1 MIDDR
6 YKNQQIDG
14 FFLEEAIDQRVDT
27 TLYRAVQV
35 SVKRFVSFKVTPLP
49 SDPAERALFLQEF
62 NAQLEQI
69 IGLEHLHLLPL
80 YASGQIHDEAVY
92 IVSRMLPGTL
102 DALLRIGPL
111 PMSTALSIAQQLGI
125 ALNFLHHHEFVHGSI
140 SPHIVYVSSDQQV
153 YLNDLELARVV
164 QKAPSLNY
172 LRHILGSLHYA
183 PPEQIRL
190 EPLDFRSDVY
200 SFGATLYDLVTG
212 EPPFRMGVTLDSL
225 LNLKLTNT
233 LRLPQTYNASVP
245 SALETIITRAM
256 RADPAE
262 RFATCQEMAHALNA
276 LDPAT
281 AARLQA
287 AAAPNLLVDILN
299 SMRRLFMGRI

>member
-1 MIDDR
+1 MMDDR

-14 FFLEEAIDQRVDT
+14 FFLEEAVDQQVEM

-49 SDPAERALFLQEF
+49 SDLAERTLFLQEF
-62 NAQLEQI
+62 NAQLAKI
-69 IGLEHLHLLPL
+69 IGLEHLHLLPI
-80 YASGQIHDEAVY
+80 YASGEIGEEAVY

-111 PMSTALSIAQQLGI
+111 PLTSTISLAQQLGI
-125 ALNFLHHHEFVHGSI
+125 ALEFLHRQEFVHGSV
-140 SPHIVYVSSDQQV
+140 SPRVIYVSEDQQI

-164 QKAPSLNY
+164 RKAPSLDY

-190 EPLDFRSDVY
+190 EPLDYRSDVY

-212 EPPFRMGVTLDSL
+212 EPPFRMAVTFDSL

-233 LRLPQTYNASVP
+233 LRLPHTFNPNVP
-245 SALETIITRAM
+245 PALEAIITRAM
-256 RADPAE
+256 RADPTE
-262 RFATCQEMAHALNA
+262 RFASCQEMAQALNA
-276 LDPAT
+276 LDPVA

-299 SMRRLFMGRI
+299 TMRRMFMGGI